1 MKTSTNIAFHLLAAS
16 EIVKSA
22 AAQIPRIGRADL
34 AIGMLNVIEI
44 HEGGLE
50 KSAGIFDLIGKA
62 LPYAGQYL
70 KAAPTRIAGWWNKMH
85 GSSALKSLDS
95 SGKAF
100 SQAGSMVSAPKYTAD
115 ALAAIARR
123 DAGAG
128 ALEGVNK
135 VLFGGAKKF
144 DPATGKRIWGGMRGE
159 ISDAFNA
166 MPKWQQNTVKGL
178 GTVGTA
184 AGTIALGP
192 GSVSGQIHSYI
203 KGKEG
208 ELSGARQAQDMAAQ
222 AAKQLQNMPLMDRLK
237 LGLGTVFSPTSTGE
251 GIGNF
256 IQSIGRPPGWT
267 PPQTA
272 PGVRSPS
279 STFTGA
285 APRAS
290 AAVNGMS

>member
-1 MKTSTNIAFHLLAAS
+1 MKTSTDIAFHLIAAS

-22 AAQIPRIGRADL
+22 TAQIPRIGRADL

-44 HEGGLE
+44 HEKGLE
-50 KSAGIFDLIGKA
+50 KSAGIFDWIGKA

-70 KAAPTRIAGWWNKMH
+70 KAAPTRIGGWWNKMRGGKALAGAAEKGLAAESPEVAAALAQRAKGTSALAGANKELF
-85 GSSALKSLDS
+85 GSS
-95 SGKAF
+95 
-100 SQAGSMVSAPKYTAD
+100 VP
-115 ALAAIARR
+115 
-123 DAGAG
+123 
-128 ALEGVNK
+128 
-135 VLFGGAKKF
+135 KF

-159 ISDAFNA
+159 VSNAFNA

-178 GTVGTA
+178 GWAGTT

-192 GSVSGQIHSYI
+192 GSVGGQIHSYI
-203 KGKEG
+203 SGKEG